1 MIGTTFRRWA
11 VALAVLAAAGFP
23 WGARAAEEDTFS
35 PEEIVSAAGTFFGTV
50 SEGLAQV
57 VQKAFEDHGRPSAYI
72 AGEEISGAFAVGLR
86 YGKGH
91 LNRKNAGSREIYWQ
105 GPSIGFDFGG
115 NASKS
120 FVLVYNLKNDED
132 IFQRFPAGEGGFY
145 FVAGVGINYQQ
156 SGEVIVAP
164 IRTGVGLRA
173 GANVGYVHYTR
184 DHSWL
189 PF

>member
-1 MIGTTFRRWA
+1 MKGGVI
-11 VALAVLAAAGFP
+11 VATLVLVAGLAQAGA
-23 WGARAAEEDTFS
+23 ARAADEGGFS
-35 PEEIVSAAGTFFGTV
+35 PEEIVAAAGSVFGAV
-50 SEGLAQV
+50 SEGLADV
-57 VQKAFEDHGRPSAYI
+57 VQKAFADHGRPTAYI
-72 AGEEISGAFAVGLR
+72 AGEEVSGAFAVGLR
-86 YGKGH
+86 YGKGK
-91 LNRKNAGSREIYWQ
+91 LARKTAGERPIYWQ
-105 GPSIGFDFGG
+105 GPSVGFDFGG
-115 NASKS
+115 NASKT
-120 FVLVYNLKNDED
+120 FVLVYNLKTDED

-145 FVAGVGINYQQ
+145 FVAGVGITYQQ